1 MAIISTYPI
10 DVSVNLTDKLI
21 GTDVEDSSKTKNY
34 TVESLLKLVSLVAV
48 TLPVYAD
55 NAAAV
60 SAGLTVG
67 KMYRNAGNG
76 TSSSV
81 VCVVY

>member
-10 DVSVNLTDKLI
+10 DGSVNLTDKLI

-67 KMYRNAGNG
+67 KMYRNAGDG

>member
-21 GTDVEDSSKTKNY
+21 GTDVEDSNKTKNY

-67 KMYRNAGNG
+67 KMYRNAGDG

>member
-10 DVSVNLTDKLI
+10 DASVNLTDKLI

-34 TVESLLKLVSLVAV
+34 TVDSVLALLAQVSV
-48 TLPVYAD
+48 TLPTYAD
-55 NAAAV
+55 NAAAL
-60 SAGLTVG
+60 AGGLTAG
-67 KMYRNAGNG
+67 RLYRNAGDG

>member
-10 DVSVNLTDKLI
+10 SGQVNLTDILI
-21 GTDVEDSSKTKNY
+21 GSDEQDANKTKNY
-34 TVESLLKLVSLVAV
+34 TVDSILALLAQSTV
-48 TLPVYAD
+48 TLPIHAT
-55 NAAAV
+55 NAAAK
-60 SAGLTVG
+60 SAGLATG
-67 KMYRNAGNG
+67 RMYRNAGDG

>member
-1 MAIISTYPI
+1 MALISTYPI
-10 DVSVNLTDKLI
+10 DASVNLTDKLI
-21 GTDVEDSSKTKNY
+21 GTDVEDANKTKNY
-34 TVESLLKLVSLVAV
+34 TVESLLELVSLVAV

-67 KMYRNAGNG
+67 KMYRNAGDG

>member
-10 DVSVNLTDKLI
+10 SGQVNLTDKLV
-21 GTDVEDSSKTKNY
+21 GTDVEDASKTKNY
-34 TVESLLKLVSLVAV
+34 TVDSILQLLAFVSV

-55 NAAAV
+55 NTAAAAV
-60 SAGLTVG
+60 LSAGQL
-67 KMYRNAGNG
+67 YRNAGVAG
-76 TSSSV
+76 SSSV

>member
-10 DVSVNLTDKLI
+10 DGSVNLTDKLI
-21 GTDVEDSSKTKNY
+21 GTDVEDSNKTKNY

-67 KMYRNAGNG
+67 KMYRNAGDG

>member
-10 DVSVNLTDKLI
+10 DGQVNLTDIVI
-21 GTDVEDSSKTKNY
+21 GSDEQDAYKTKNY
-34 TVESLLKLVSLVAV
+34 TVESLLQMLSVVSVN
-48 TLPVYAD
+48 LPVFAD
-55 NAAAV
+55 NAAAL
-60 SAGLTVG
+60 AGFLQVG
-67 KMYRNAGNG
+67 QLYRKAGDG

>member
-10 DVSVNLTDKLI
+10 DGSVNLTDKLI
-21 GTDVEDSSKTKNY
+21 GTDVEDASKTKNY
-34 TVESLLKLVSLVAV
+34 TVDSILALLAQSSV
-48 TLPVYAD
+48 TLPIYAD
-55 NAAAV
+55 NAAAL
-60 SAGLTVG
+60 AGGLTAG
-67 KMYRNAGNG
+67 RLYRNAGDG

>member
-10 DVSVNLTDKLI
+10 SGQVNLTDILI
-21 GTDVEDSSKTKNY
+21 GSDDQDANKTKNY
-34 TVESLLKLVSLVAV
+34 TVESILALLAQSTV
-48 TLPVYAD
+48 TLPIYAD

-60 SAGLTVG
+60 SAGLAVG
-67 KMYRNAGNG
+67 RMYRNAGDG

>member
-10 DVSVNLTDKLI
+10 SGQVNLTDILI
-21 GTDVEDSSKTKNY
+21 GSDEQDANKTKNY
-34 TVESLLKLVSLVAV
+34 TVESILALLAQSTVA
-48 TLPVYAD
+48 LPVYAD

-60 SAGLTVG
+60 SAGLAVG
-67 KMYRNAGNG
+67 RLYRNAGDG

>member
-10 DVSVNLTDKLI
+10 DASVNLTDKLI

-34 TVESLLKLVSLVAV
+34 TVESILQLLSNNLA
-48 TLPVYAD
+48 VYAD
-55 NAAAV
+55 NASAV
-60 SAGLTVG
+60 SGGLAVG
-67 KMYRNAGNG
+67 QLYRNAGNG
-76 TSSSV
+76 TTSSV

>member
-10 DVSVNLTDKLI
+10 SGQVNLTDILI
-21 GTDVEDSSKTKNY
+21 GSDDQDANKTKNY
-34 TVESLLKLVSLVAV
+34 TVESILALLAQSTV

-55 NAAAV
+55 NASAV
-60 SAGLTVG
+60 SAGLAVG
-67 KMYRNAGNG
+67 RMYRNAGDG

>member
-10 DVSVNLTDKLI
+10 SGQVNLTDILI
-21 GTDVEDSSKTKNY
+21 GSDEQDAKKTKNY
-34 TVESLLKLVSLVAV
+34 TVESLLQMLSVVSVN
-48 TLPVYAD
+48 LPVFAD

-60 SAGLTVG
+60 AGFLQVG
-67 KMYRNAGNG
+67 QLYRNAGDG

>member
-10 DVSVNLTDKLI
+10 DGSVKLTDKLI
-21 GTDVEDSSKTKNY
+21 GTDVEDANKTKNY

-67 KMYRNAGNG
+67 KMYRNAGDG

>member
-10 DVSVNLTDKLI
+10 SGQVNLTDILI
-21 GTDVEDSSKTKNY
+21 GSDEQDANKTKNY
-34 TVESLLKLVSLVAV
+34 TVESLLELVSLVAV

-67 KMYRNAGNG
+67 KMYRNAGDG

>member
-10 DVSVNLTDKLI
+10 DTSVNLTDKLI

-34 TVESLLKLVSLVAV
+34 TVESILQLLSNNLA
-48 TLPVYAD
+48 VYAD
-55 NAAAV
+55 NASAV
-60 SAGLTVG
+60 SGGLAVG
-67 KMYRNAGNG
+67 QLYRNAGNG
-76 TSSSV
+76 TTSSV

>member
-10 DVSVNLTDKLI
+10 SGQVNLTDILI
-21 GTDVEDSSKTKNY
+21 GSDEQDANKTKNY
-34 TVESLLKLVSLVAV
+34 TVESILELLAQSTV
-48 TLPVYAD
+48 TLPIYAD

-60 SAGLTVG
+60 SAGLAVG
-67 KMYRNAGNG
+67 RMYRNAGDG

>member
-10 DVSVNLTDKLI
+10 DASVNLVDKLI

-34 TVESLLKLVSLVAV
+34 TVDSILQLLASVSV
-48 TLPVYAD
+48 TLLIYAD
-55 NAAAV
+55 NTAAV
-60 SAGLTVG
+60 SGGLVAGQL
-67 KMYRNAGNG
+67 YRNAGVAG
-76 TSSSV
+76 SSSV

>member
-10 DVSVNLTDKLI
+10 SGQVNPTDILI
-21 GTDVEDSSKTKNY
+21 GTDLEDASKTKNY
-34 TVESLLKLVSLVAV
+34 TVESILQLLSAVSL

-55 NAAAV
+55 NTAASAV
-60 SAGLTVG
+60 LSVG
-67 KMYRNAGNG
+67 QLYRNAGVAG
-76 TSSSV
+76 SSSV

>member
-10 DVSVNLTDKLI
+10 SGQVNLTDILI
-21 GTDVEDSSKTKNY
+21 GSDEQDANKTKNY
-34 TVESLLKLVSLVAV
+34 TVESLLELVSLVAV

-60 SAGLTVG
+60 SAGLAVG
-67 KMYRNAGNG
+67 RMYRNAGDG